1 MGIGI
6 AIKGAAAALSS
17 SNTYKL
23 QCAKLCNIRK
33 IWTIS
38 KLTYK
43 PILKKICEIPARI
56 TPPSSLSLLCFIPTK
71 RYFGMACASSA
82 HSFGPFFSGIGSR
95 DQSQSLTLL
104 IVESEPSS
112 SKPQTDEQSMYT
124 YMKEQ
129 KKIGI
134 TFFLCIS
141 FCARLFLKVLLIPL
155 I

>member
-23 QCAKLCNIRK
+23 QCAKLCNRRK

-56 TPPSSLSLLCFIPTK
+56 TPPLILEFVVFYTNQKILWD
-71 RYFGMACASSA
+71 GMRLVCSFFWSFFFWNWKPRSILVTHVA
-82 HSFGPFFSGIGSR
+82 HSGIRAKFFQAANR
-95 DQSQSLTLL
+95 R
-104 IVESEPSS
+104 VEYVYLYERTE
-112 SKPQTDEQSMYT
+112 KNWNNIFSMY
-124 YMKEQ
+124 
-129 KKIGI
+129 
-134 TFFLCIS
+134 FF
-141 FCARLFLKVLLIPL
+141 LFLKVLLIPL